1 MKRKQMKKIE
11 ARSPSSALATG
22 TAAGSSETPDV
33 RRGRPGRRSA
43 EDRREAVLQLLA
55 GKASIDQLAMKYG
68 VYPSTIEA
76 WRNDALEGI
85 ESAFKQSS
93 SKRTRETE
101 LEEENQLLTESVAKL
116 TMQVTLLQRA
126 MGIDGARPTR
136 PARSRR

>member
-1 MKRKQMKKIE
+1 MKRKQTKVE
-11 ARSPSSALATG
+11 PRSPSSELETG
-22 TAAGSSETPDV
+22 TEARSIEAPDV

-43 EDRREAVLQLLA
+43 EERREAVLQLLS
-55 GKASIDQLAMKYG
+55 GKASIDQLAMRYG

-76 WRNDALEGI
+76 WRDEALEGI
-85 ESAFKQSS
+85 EAAFKQGS
-93 SKRTRETE
+93 SKSTRETE
-101 LEEENQLLTESVAKL
+101 LEEENELLTESVAKL